1 MNLKR
6 TLQICRNL
14 SLLLGGAFVVHH
26 QTRRPENALCPP
38 AIVPEK
44 KPDRSV
50 AIVIRNGDIPLTL
63 QQVHVFFRHGA
74 RLPLHLSPGLD
85 EVSYPED
92 KVLKDAPHTMFR
104 HRIVMLPDRTPRTL
118 SEKEESYKLLQLK
131 GGGYAGN
138 LTVLGQDQAYILG
151 RSLRDM
157 YIFRHRF
164 LSEDYSAQDISV
176 QSTNINRTIVSAR
189 CVLAGMFGKER
200 LNETGGVEITVCE
213 LKDDFLLPND
223 MSCNVLAETIKFAT
237 SDMDNIGLME
247 DRLIIEKALG
257 INSEAT
263 GVKINFDHLRDDLTS
278 RITHG
283 YNMPT
288 KLLPYVDMIENNAI
302 KTIYYATC
310 GMIEEQRPALT
321 CLVIGRAL
329 NRVVDAMGS
338 LIYGE
343 KAVKM
348 YLWSTHDTT
357 MVALLEALGIF
368 NWRWPPFVADLRLEL
383 YKSGDDRHWVRVLYC
398 SQEMNMRDSSTP
410 IMPFEDFEK
419 ALKPYLLDDS
429 EFESLSKMTLD
440 QMLNAYN
447 ELKPIEVQDSSE
459 GIEPTD
465 GELEPSEAIIEPSDD
480 TGEPSDDTEATVDEE
495 DDEDDEDE

>member
-6 TLQICRNL
+6 TLQISRNL
-14 SLLLGGAFVVHH
+14 SLLLGGAWVIRQ

-38 AIVPEK
+38 GTVA
-44 KPDRSV
+44 DNMQDNSV
-50 AIVIRNGDIPLTL
+50 ATIIRNGDCPLKL

-74 RLPLHLSPGLD
+74 RLPLHLSPWLD
-85 EVSYPED
+85 EVSYPKD
-92 KVLKDAPHTMFR
+92 MVLKDAPHTMIR
-104 HRIVMLPDRTPRTL
+104 HRIVMLPDRTSRTL

-138 LTVLGQDQAYILG
+138 LTVLGQDQAYVLG

-164 LSEDYSAQDISV
+164 LSEDYSAQDVSV

-200 LNETGGVEITVCE
+200 LNEKGGVEITVCE

-278 RITHG
+278 RIRTEASLDMPCGRTRLESGSGRHG
-283 YNMPT
+283 
-288 KLLPYVDMIENNAI
+288 KLD
-302 KTIYYATC
+302 
-310 GMIEEQRPALT
+310 
-321 CLVIGRAL
+321 
-329 NRVVDAMGS
+329 
-338 LIYGE
+338 
-343 KAVKM
+343 
-348 YLWSTHDTT
+348 LWREGGQDVPMEHARFH

-368 NWRWPPFVADLRLEL
+368 NWRWPP
-383 YKSGDDRHWVRVLYC
+383 
-398 SQEMNMRDSSTP
+398 
-410 IMPFEDFEK
+410 
-419 ALKPYLLDDS
+419 LL
-429 EFESLSKMTLD
+429 
-440 QMLNAYN
+440 
-447 ELKPIEVQDSSE
+447 
-459 GIEPTD
+459 PT
-465 GELEPSEAIIEPSDD
+465 
-480 TGEPSDDTEATVDEE
+480 
-495 DDEDDEDE
+495 

>member
-200 LNETGGVEITVCE
+200 LNETAGGVEITVCE

-278 RITHG
+278 RIRTEASLDMPCDRTRLESGSGRHG
-283 YNMPT
+283 
-288 KLLPYVDMIENNAI
+288 KLDLWREV
-302 KTIYYATC
+302 
-310 GMIEEQRPALT
+310 
-321 CLVIGRAL
+321 GR
-329 NRVVDAMGS
+329 
-338 LIYGE
+338 
-343 KAVKM
+343 AVKM